1 MLLNGGV
8 LSSIDLASR
17 SVLWQTS
24 GSFNGHPAVSD
35 SRVYVDYFGSGPAPQ
50 RVLQSYDLHT
60 GQLLESFPAASLTAI
75 SQIVATP
82 DTVSAQPEP
91 VTASVSGGNGVSP
104 AVVTLSAPAPLT
116 GIRYSRDPARPP
128 DFFAPQALPGGT
140 IAAEVSGT
148 LTVMA
153 GSGDAAWINQ
163 TVAVSVPDT
172 DADGLPDWWERREFG
187 NLTTSAGGITD
198 SDGDGAADVTELITG
213 TQPASAGS
221 LLRPQV
227 VTGPLRLEWPST
239 AARRYRVQSSVNLK
253 QWSDLSAD
261 LTGTGQT
268 KQFPLPPSSGSPP
281 FLRLVC
287 GL

>member
-1 MLLNGGV
+1 V
-8 LSSIDLASR
+8 LDNR
-17 SVLWQTS
+17 T
-24 GSFNGHPAVSD
+24 
-35 SRVYVDYFGSGPAPQ
+35 
-50 RVLQSYDLHT
+50 
-60 GQLLESFPAASLTAI
+60 LTAF
-75 SQIVATP
+75 
-82 DTVSAQPEP
+82 AQPEP
-91 VTASVSGGNGVSP
+91 VTATVSGGNGTSP
-104 AVVTLSAPAPLT
+104 AVVTLSAPAAVT
-116 GIRYSRDPARPP
+116 GIRYSRDTARPP
-128 DFFAPQALPGGT
+128 DFFARQVALGGT

-148 LTVMA
+148 LMVMA
-153 GSGDAAWINQ
+153 VSGDAAWFNQ

-187 NLTTSAGGITD
+187 NLTTTSGGITD
-198 SDGDGAADVTELITG
+198 SDGDGATDMTELITG

-227 VTGPLRLEWPST
+227 VPGPLRLEWPST
-239 AARRYRVQSSVNLK
+239 AGRLYRVQSSVDLQ

-268 KQFPLPPSSGSPP
+268 MQFPLPPSSGSPL